1 MNAVNQLGRAL
12 VNSPCP
18 LKPPQAPRADTSRP
32 FRLLCRDAIR
42 LSLPQ
47 AKILDRRRQSLG
59 LVALAVACD
68 LCGISL
74 KAVVVQDFAIGSRI
88 VITAHPKTYE
98 IPFFRIVSE
107 PPSASDLIH
116 VYADL
121 SSAW

>member
-18 LKPPQAPRADTSRP
+18 LKPTQGPRADTSRP

-68 LCGISL
+68 LCGIPL

-88 VITAHPKTYE
+88 VITAHPKTNE
-98 IPFFRIVSE
+98 IPFFRTVSE
-107 PPSASDLIH
+107 PPTASDLIH
-116 VYADL
+116 VCADL